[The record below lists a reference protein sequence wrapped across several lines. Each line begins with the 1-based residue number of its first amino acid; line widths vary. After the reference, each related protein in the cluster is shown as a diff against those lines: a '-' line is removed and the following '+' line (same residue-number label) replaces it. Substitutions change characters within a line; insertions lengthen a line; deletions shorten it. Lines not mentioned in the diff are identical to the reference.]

1 MIKALL
7 VDSEWKLSR
16 FLEGKEYSTVRP
28 DTPSK
33 IERLKLE
40 FFSNSLFGK
49 KDLLLKSIDKWEK
62 EERNWLMKNLSS
74 YDRNI
79 FITSE
84 DPDLIK
90 KFGFEDLSSPKQWDI
105 NGWMEEI
112 ENICRF
118 FGVKIDEKGK
128 ELILNRTWNIDLMAK
143 EIEKI
148 SIFSKTPSYE
158 DIEKIVPSYSAP
170 FAFDFYRRFFE
181 RDPSSL
187 KSLRDLIQDIH
198 PMIILR
204 GLEKMAIT
212 VGKLLS
218 DVKTEYSW
226 DDVKQISKSFS
237 IPIPQVADL
246 VGFPLGGKKRK
257 NILQI
262 WDYEKIN
269 GLIEDFQDA
278 EIRIKNGND
287 PFFEIINLV
296 SKWVKGGVL

>member
-7 VDSEWKLSR
+7 VDSEWKLGR
-16 FLEGKEYSTVRP
+16 FLEGKEFSTIKP

-40 FFSNSLFGK
+40 LFSNSLFGEK
-49 KDLLLKSIDKWEK
+49 SLLLKSIDKWEK
-62 EERNWLMKNLSS
+62 EERNWLMKNLYSC
-74 YDRNI
+74 DRDI

-84 DPDLIK
+84 DLELIK

-128 ELILNRTWNIDLMAK
+128 ELILNRTWNLDLIAK

-148 SIFSKTPSYE
+148 SVFSKAPSYG
-158 DIEKIVPSYSAP
+158 DIEMIVPSYAAP
-170 FAFDFYRRFFE
+170 SAFDFYRIFFE
-181 RDPSSL
+181 RDQSSL
-187 KSLRDLIQDIH
+187 KFLKDLIEDIH
-198 PMIILR
+198 PMVILR
-204 GLEKMAIT
+204 GLEKTAIII
-212 VGKLLS
+212 GKLLS
-218 DVKTEYSW
+218 DAKTEYSW
-226 DDVKQISKSFS
+226 DEVKQISKTFS
-237 IPIPQVADL
+237 IPVPQVADL
-246 VGFPLGGKKRK
+246 VGFSLGGKKRK

-262 WDYEKIN
+262 WNYERIN
-269 GLIEDFQDA
+269 KLIEDFEDT

-287 PFFEIINLV
+287 PFFEVIDLV
-296 SKWVKGGVL
+296 SKWIKGGGL